1 MNINT
6 VENDIIA
13 QLQSNITGLKIE
25 GFPDNPSKYKL
36 IHPKGAVLVHFQ
48 SANYNEPLEV
58 NFIQQTV
65 NLEIRLALLIKG
77 LRDKNGAY
85 TYINS
90 IMATLT
96 GFTPTDCGKMYPVK
110 VNFLTE
116 DNGIWQY
123 AFSFSVTSENYS

>member
-25 GFPDNPSKYKL
+25 GFPDNPSEYKL
-36 IHPKGAVLVHFQ
+36 IHPRGAALVQFKGASF
-48 SANYNEPLEV
+48 SKPDSTA
-58 NFIQQTV
+58 FIQQEV
-65 NLEIRLALLIKG
+65 NLDFSLILMIKG

-96 GFTPTDCGKMYPVK
+96 GYTPTGCGKMYPVG
-110 VNFLTE
+110 VYFLTE
-116 DNGIWQY
+116 KNGIWQY
-123 AFSFSVTSENYS
+123 TLKFTVPTENYS